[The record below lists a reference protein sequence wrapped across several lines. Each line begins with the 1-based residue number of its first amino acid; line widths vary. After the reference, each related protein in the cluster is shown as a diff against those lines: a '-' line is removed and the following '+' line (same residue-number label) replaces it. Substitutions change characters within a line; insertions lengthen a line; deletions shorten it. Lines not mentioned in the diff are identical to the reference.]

1 MDENEQA
8 TEQDEATE
16 TTGQADEGR
25 KSDVAQEIEN
35 DPSANPDEEHLK
47 DMKGA

>member
-1 MDENEQA
+1 MDDNEQ
-8 TEQDEATE
+8 TNEQDDATE
-16 TTGQADEGR
+16 TTGQAGDEP

-35 DPSANPDEEHLK
+35 DPAYNPDEEHLK